1 MTSSQAFCL
10 GFLVRASVSR
20 RQQLI
25 CNDLPLFV
33 FLGPEQGESSGMLAG
48 GPQAEE
54 GGVEVAVCLP
64 LRIRQRIVGMLRR
77 FPVAQ
82 KQFGE
87 VIGDSNHGVGTLT
100 LVPHHLKVFVLWL
113 HWFQGFA
120 QMLNRTNVLTDAG
133 HCAAEISGVVGGR
146 GWRGPVGWKVSQD
159 AVVRS

>member
-33 FLGPEQGESSGMLAG
+33 FLGPEQGQRSGMLTG

-54 GGVEVAVCLP
+54 RGVEVAVCLP
-64 LRIRQRIVGMLRR
+64 FRVRLRIVGMLRR
-77 FPVAQ
+77 FPIAQ

-87 VIGDSNHGVGTLT
+87 VIGNRNHGVGTFT
-100 LVPHHLKVFVLWL
+100 LVSYHLKVLVLWL

-120 QMLNRTNVLTDAG
+120 QMLNRTNGFADAG
-133 HCAAEISGVVGGR
+133 HCVAKISSIVGR
-146 GWRGPVGWKVSQD
+146 GGWGGAVG
-159 AVVRS
+159 